1 MSALRSAVVGLK
13 GMGQQHLKALAE
25 NPRADLVAVCD
36 LDRDSAREA
45 AAAYGARAHIDYRDL
60 LASADLDAIVFAT
73 PHHLH
78 APMALDA
85 LQAGVHTFVEKPI
98 ANRVSDADR
107 MVALAESKGL
117 VLAVG
122 HNYRTFPV
130 NVRLKELLPQL
141 GPIQRVLWQ
150 WLENRPESYYD
161 RDIWRSTWRHAGGG
175 VLMNQT
181 SHDLDLMCWLFGP
194 PAEVSAMICNRGH
207 QHEVEDTAI
216 ACIRF
221 ASGALA
227 NVQLSTVTH
236 RLNHRQIAGAKGAIV
251 VEDTKN
257 ANVHVPDT
265 FGLGLYDRPVHDIIA
280 DAAGATGQP
289 QPDWRDIDCADAKSP
304 SLPDSFVAAC
314 LDGDS
319 PITDGASARSTIEL
333 INAII
338 LSGVRKKVV
347 ACPIDRDE
355 YDELLNELS
364 SGKTRIER
372 G

>member
-107 MVALAESKGL
+107 MVALAESMGL

-181 SHDLDLMCWLFGP
+181 SHDLDLLCWLFGR
-194 PAEVSAMICNRGH
+194 PAAVSAMVCNRGH
-207 QHEVEDTAI
+207 KHEVEDSAI
-216 ACIRF
+216 ANIRF
-221 ASGALA
+221 DSGTLA
-227 NVQLSTVTH
+227 NVQLSTFNH
-236 RLNHRQIAGAKGAIV
+236 RLNYRQIAGTKGTILI
-251 VEDTKN
+251 EDTVD
-257 ANVHVPDT
+257 ANIQVPQI
-265 FGLGLYDRPVHDIIA
+265 FRLGLYDRPIPEIIA
-280 DAAGATGQP
+280 ADSGATGQP
-289 QPDWRDIDCADAKSP
+289 QPAWQDIDCSAATSTT
-304 SLPDSFVAAC
+304 LLESFINAC
-314 LDGDS
+314 LDSGQ
-319 PITDGASARSTIEL
+319 PITDGTSARTTLEL
-333 INAII
+333 INAIL
-338 LSGVRKKVV
+338 LSGVRQKVV
-347 ACPIDRDE
+347 EFPVDRAE
-355 YDELLNELS
+355 YDTLLDDLI
-364 SGKTRIER
+364 SGKARLPHL
-372 G
+372 

>member
-107 MVALAESKGL
+107 MVALAESKEL

-181 SHDLDLMCWLFGP
+181 SHDLDLMC
-194 PAEVSAMICNRGH
+194 
-207 QHEVEDTAI
+207 
-216 ACIRF
+216 
-221 ASGALA
+221 
-227 NVQLSTVTH
+227 
-236 RLNHRQIAGAKGAIV
+236 
-251 VEDTKN
+251 
-257 ANVHVPDT
+257 
-265 FGLGLYDRPVHDIIA
+265 
-280 DAAGATGQP
+280 
-289 QPDWRDIDCADAKSP
+289 
-304 SLPDSFVAAC
+304 
-314 LDGDS
+314 
-319 PITDGASARSTIEL
+319 
-333 INAII
+333 
-338 LSGVRKKVV
+338 
-347 ACPIDRDE
+347 
-355 YDELLNELS
+355 
-364 SGKTRIER
+364 
-372 G
+372 

>member
-85 LQAGVHTFVEKPI
+85 LQAGVHTFLEKPI

-107 MVALAESKGL
+107 MVALAESKEL

-175 VLMNQT
+175 VLINQT
-181 SHDLDLMCWLFGP
+181 GHDLDLMCWLFGP

-207 QHEVEDTAI
+207 QHKVEDTAI

-221 ASGALA
+221 ASGVLA

-236 RLNHRQIAGAKGAIV
+236 RFNHRQIAGAKGAIV

-265 FGLGLYDRPVHDIIA
+265 SVSASTTGPSTTSSPTPTPPPVSRNPTGAISTVRTPSRPVCLTA
-280 DAAGATGQP
+280 SSPPARTATAP
-289 QPDWRDIDCADAKSP
+289 SP
-304 SLPDSFVAAC
+304 TAPAPAT
-314 LDGDS
+314 
-319 PITDGASARSTIEL
+319 P
-333 INAII
+333 
-338 LSGVRKKVV
+338 
-347 ACPIDRDE
+347 
-355 YDELLNELS
+355 S
-364 SGKTRIER
+364 S
-372 G
+372 

>member
-60 LASADLDAIVFAT
+60 LASAALDAIVFAT

-107 MVALAESKGL
+107 MVALAESKEL

-150 WLENRPESYYD
+150 WLENRPEAYYD

-181 SHDLDLMCWLFGP
+181 RHDLDLMCWLFGP

-227 NVQLSTVTH
+227 NV
-236 RLNHRQIAGAKGAIV
+236 
-251 VEDTKN
+251 
-257 ANVHVPDT
+257 HVPDT
-265 FGLGLYDRPVHDIIA
+265 FRLGLYDRPGHDIIA
-280 DAAGATGQP
+280 DAATGQP

-319 PITDGASARSTIEL
+319 PITDGASARNTIER

-355 YDELLNELS
+355 YDELLNKLS

-372 G
+372 E